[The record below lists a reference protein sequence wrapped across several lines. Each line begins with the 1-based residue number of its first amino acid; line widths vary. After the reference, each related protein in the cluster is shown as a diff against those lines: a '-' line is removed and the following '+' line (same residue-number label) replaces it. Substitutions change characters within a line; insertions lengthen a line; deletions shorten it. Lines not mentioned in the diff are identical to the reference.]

1 MVDSAD
7 TAERLGSLPGACGE
21 PGPYTGQLDIHLPE
35 STYLAG
41 GEFTT
46 GDMLTFWTESMV
58 KAEVEGYSF
67 CRLVGEMTWALRD
80 APGVEHLVSYES
92 ELNRVTSSYPVVVL
106 CLYDLDRFSG
116 EVVVNIVKTHPQ
128 VLVQGILVENP
139 YYVGPDEFLRSAE
152 RAGPG
157 AREPPVGERLTG
169 RDDRRADEEESGPR
183 DTAAVVRLPRR
194 PGRADD
200 ADLRER
206 LGEFRALLVI
216 SLLMTESVNEE
227 QILELAAS
235 SAPGLGPWRIEG
247 YGFTDGQWRPGPGQ
261 PAAAPPGLTGQLAA
275 LGSAGGPV
283 DLPGRPWAW
292 AYPLRGVGGL
302 LGHLVASCGEEPSA
316 EQRFM
321 VQVIAQQTGVAV
333 SNARLHARERATA
346 AELAA
351 TNEALAETVTTL
363 QRSMDIHQRL
373 TRVAVSGEGQPG
385 IAKALHELTGM
396 PVAIEDRYGN
406 LTAWAGPGQPDPYP
420 KESFAKR
427 EHLLRRL
434 MRAGSP
440 TRDGERLILLAS
452 PRTDVMGVLALIDPQ
467 RRADHADLVALEHG
481 ATVLSMEL
489 ARLRGIA
496 DAELRLR
503 RDLVHDLLAGT
514 DDESALTR
522 AEALDYDL
530 RRPHRVVIVEGKG
543 RARAHDALL
552 SAVRRAMRQA
562 RQEGLFE
569 TWSGNVAVITAGQ
582 TDWEQ
587 LRRAIMSDLGGQV
600 CVGVGGAAARPS
612 ELTRSLREAGLALRL
627 QKTLLPGN
635 SACEYPKLG
644 IFRMLA
650 AIPDLTDV
658 DSFVREWLGSLLDY
672 DARRKAELV
681 HTLTQYLEHG
691 GNYDA
696 TAAELSVHKS
706 TLKYRLQRI
715 RELTGLEL
723 NDPDVHFNLQ
733 LATRA
738 WGTLQALRDER

>member
-1 MVDSAD
+1 M
-7 TAERLGSLPGACGE
+7 
-21 PGPYTGQLDIHLPE
+21 
-35 STYLAG
+35 
-41 GEFTT
+41 
-46 GDMLTFWTESMV
+46 
-58 KAEVEGYSF
+58 
-67 CRLVGEMTWALRD
+67 
-80 APGVEHLVSYES
+80 
-92 ELNRVTSSYPVVVL
+92 
-106 CLYDLDRFSG
+106 
-116 EVVVNIVKTHPQ
+116 
-128 VLVQGILVENP
+128 
-139 YYVGPDEFLRSAE
+139 
-152 RAGPG
+152 
-157 AREPPVGERLTG
+157 
-169 RDDRRADEEESGPR
+169 
-183 DTAAVVRLPRR
+183 VRLPRR
-194 PGRADD
+194 AARASD

-216 SLLMTESVNEE
+216 SLLMTESVNED
-227 QILELAAS
+227 QILDLAAS

-247 YGFTDGQWRPGPGQ
+247 YAFSDGQWHPGPDRAG
-261 PAAAPPGLTGQLAA
+261 AAPTGLARQLAV
-275 LGSAGGPV
+275 LGGQAGPV
-283 DLPGRPWAW
+283 DLPGLGWAW

-302 LGHLVASCGEEPSA
+302 LGHLVASCPEEPSA
-316 EQRFM
+316 EQRFL

-351 TNEALAETVTTL
+351 TNAALAETVARL

-385 IAKALHELTGM
+385 IARALHELTGM

-420 KESFAKR
+420 KESFAQR

-434 MRAGSP
+434 MRASAP
-440 TRDGERLILLAS
+440 TRDGERLSLLAS
-452 PRTDVMGVLALIDPQ
+452 PRTDVMGVLALIDPE

-481 ATVLSMEL
+481 ATVLAMEL

-543 RARAHDALL
+543 RARANDALL
-552 SAVRRAMRQA
+552 SAVRRAMQRA
-562 RQEGLFE
+562 RQDGLFE

-582 TDWEQ
+582 ADWEQ
-587 LRRAIMSDLGGQV
+587 LRRAVMSDLGGQV
-600 CVGVGGAAARPS
+600 RVGVGGTAARPS
-612 ELTRSLREAGLALRL
+612 ELPRSLREAGLALRL
-627 QKTLLPGN
+627 QKTLLPG
-635 SACEYPKLG
+635 SAACEYPKLG

-650 AIPDLTDV
+650 AIPDLSDV

>member
-1 MVDSAD
+1 MTTEQTTRNH
-7 TAERLGSLPGACGE
+7 TAAIAAALAPPHG
-21 PGPYTGQLDIHLPE
+21 GQ
-35 STYLAG
+35 
-41 GEFTT
+41 
-46 GDMLTFWTESMV
+46 
-58 KAEVEGYSF
+58 
-67 CRLVGEMTWALRD
+67 
-80 APGVEHLVSYES
+80 
-92 ELNRVTSSYPVVVL
+92 
-106 CLYDLDRFSG
+106 
-116 EVVVNIVKTHPQ
+116 
-128 VLVQGILVENP
+128 QG
-139 YYVGPDEFLRSAE
+139 GPDAD
-152 RAGPG
+152 
-157 AREPPVGERLTG
+157 PP
-169 RDDRRADEEESGPR
+169 
-183 DTAAVVRLPRR
+183 
-194 PGRADD
+194 D
-200 ADLRER
+200 ANLRER
-206 LGEFRALLVI
+206 LSEFRALLVI
-216 SLLMTESVNEE
+216 SLLMTESVNED

-235 SAPGLGPWRIEG
+235 SAPGLGPWRIDG
-247 YGFTDGQWRPGPGQ
+247 YGFTDGQWRP
-261 PAAAPPGLTGQLAA
+261 AAAAGSSPPTGLLSQLAT
-275 LGSAGGPV
+275 LGTAAGPV
-283 DLPGRPWAW
+283 RLPGRAWAW
-292 AYPLRGVGGL
+292 AYPLRGAGGL
-302 LGHLVASCGEEPSA
+302 LGHLVASCVGEPPA
-316 EQRFM
+316 EQRFLI
-321 VQVIAQQTGVAV
+321 QVIAQQTGVAV

-351 TNEALAETVTTL
+351 TNDALAETVTSL

-406 LTAWAGPGQPDPYP
+406 LTAWGGPGQPDPYP

-434 MRAGSP
+434 MRASTP
-440 TRDGERLILLAS
+440 VRDGERLILLAS
-452 PRTDVMGVLALIDPQ
+452 PRTDVLGVLALIDAQ
-467 RRADHADLVALEHG
+467 HRADHADLVALEHG

-496 DAELRLR
+496 DTELRLR
-503 RDLVHDLLAGT
+503 RDLVHDLLAGS
-514 DDESALTR
+514 DDDSALTR

-530 RRPHRVVIVEGKG
+530 RRPHRVVIVEGRG

-552 SAVRRAMRQA
+552 SAVRRAMRTA
-562 RQEGLFE
+562 RQDGLFE
-569 TWSGNVAVITAGQ
+569 TWSGDVAIVTAGQ
-582 TDWEQ
+582 ANWEQ
-587 LRRAIMSDLGGQV
+587 LRRAVETDLGGQV
-600 CVGVGGAAARPS
+600 HIGVGGPCARPS
-612 ELTRSLREAGLALRL
+612 ELPRSLREAGLALRL
-627 QKTLLPGN
+627 RKTLLPGN

-650 AIPDLTDV
+650 AIPDLSDV
-658 DSFVREWLGSLLDY
+658 ETFVREWLGSLLDY

-738 WGTLQALRDER
+738 WGTLQALHDER

>member
-1 MVDSAD
+1 M
-7 TAERLGSLPGACGE
+7 TAEQTPPGGPGRLGAARSGA
-21 PGPYTGQLDIHLPE
+21 
-35 STYLAG
+35 A
-41 GEFTT
+41 
-46 GDMLTFWTESMV
+46 
-58 KAEVEGYSF
+58 
-67 CRLVGEMTWALRD
+67 R
-80 APGVEHLVSYES
+80 
-92 ELNRVTSSYPVVVL
+92 
-106 CLYDLDRFSG
+106 SG
-116 EVVVNIVKTHPQ
+116 
-128 VLVQGILVENP
+128 
-139 YYVGPDEFLRSAE
+139 
-152 RAGPG
+152 
-157 AREPPVGERLTG
+157 
-169 RDDRRADEEESGPR
+169 
-183 DTAAVVRLPRR
+183 AAVVRLPRR
-194 PGRADD
+194 DGRAGHG
-200 ADLRER
+200 DLRER

-216 SLLMTESVNEE
+216 SLLMTESVNED

-247 YGFTDGQWRPGPGQ
+247 YAFTDGQWH
-261 PAAAPPGLTGQLAA
+261 PGLDQSAATPAGLAGQLAA
-275 LGSAGGPV
+275 LGGKAGPV
-283 DLPGRPWAW
+283 DLPGRGWAW

-302 LGHLVASCGEEPSA
+302 LGHLVASCPEEPSA
-316 EQRFM
+316 EQRFL

-351 TNEALAETVTTL
+351 TNEALAETVARL

-385 IAKALHELTGM
+385 IARALHELTGM

-406 LTAWAGPGQPDPYP
+406 LTAWAGPGRPDPYP
-420 KESFAKR
+420 KESFAQR

-434 MRAGSP
+434 MRASAP
-440 TRDGERLILLAS
+440 TRDGERLSLLAS

-481 ATVLSMEL
+481 ATVLAMEL

-496 DAELRLR
+496 DAELRLS

-514 DDESALTR
+514 DDEGALTR

-552 SAVRRAMRQA
+552 SAVRRAMQRA
-562 RQEGLFE
+562 RQDGLFE
-569 TWSGNVAVITAGQ
+569 TWSGNVAVVTAGQ
-582 TDWEQ
+582 ADWEQ
-587 LRRAIMSDLGGQV
+587 LRRAVMSDLGGQV
-600 CVGVGGAAARPS
+600 RVGVGGTAARPS
-612 ELTRSLREAGLALRL
+612 ELPRSLREAGFALRL
-627 QKTLLPGN
+627 QQTLLPGN
-635 SACEYPKLG
+635 TACEYPKLG

-650 AIPDLTDV
+650 AIPDLSDV

-738 WGTLQALRDER
+738 WGTLQALREER

>member
-1 MVDSAD
+1 M
-7 TAERLGSLPGACGE
+7 TAE
-21 PGPYTGQLDIHLPE
+21 Q
-35 STYLAG
+35 
-41 GEFTT
+41 TT
-46 GDMLTFWTESMV
+46 PSGV
-58 KAEVEGYSF
+58 AA
-67 CRLVGEMTWALRD
+67 MTTMPTR
-80 APGVEHLVSYES
+80 
-92 ELNRVTSSYPVVVL
+92 
-106 CLYDLDRFSG
+106 
-116 EVVVNIVKTHPQ
+116 
-128 VLVQGILVENP
+128 
-139 YYVGPDEFLRSAE
+139 PDEA
-152 RAGPG
+152 
-157 AREPPVGERLTG
+157 
-169 RDDRRADEEESGPR
+169 AD
-183 DTAAVVRLPRR
+183 AN
-194 PGRADD
+194 
-200 ADLRER
+200 LRER

-216 SLLMTESVNEE
+216 SLLMTESVDED

-235 SAPGLGPWRIEG
+235 SAPVLGPWRIDG
-247 YGFTDGQWRPGPGQ
+247 YCFTNGSWRPGIDHSTPI
-261 PAAAPPGLTGQLAA
+261 PSDLAGQLVS
-275 LGSAGGPV
+275 LGNGAGIV
-283 DLPGRPWAW
+283 ELPGRGWAW
-292 AYPLRGVGGL
+292 AFPLRSVSGL
-302 LGHLVASCGEEPSA
+302 LGHLVASCEREPSA
-316 EQRFM
+316 EERFLI
-321 VQVIAQQTGVAV
+321 QVIAQQTGVAV

-346 AELAA
+346 AELAV
-351 TNEALAETVTTL
+351 TNAALAQTVTNL
-363 QRSMDIHQRL
+363 QRSMDIHERL

-406 LTAWAGPGQPDPYP
+406 LSAWAGRGKPDPYP

-434 MRAGSP
+434 MRDSKP
-440 TRDGERLILLAS
+440 VMDGERLILLAS
-452 PRTDVMGVLALIDPQ
+452 PRPDVIGVLALVDPE
-467 RRADHADLVALEHG
+467 RRADNADLVALEHG

-496 DAELRLR
+496 DTELRLR

-530 RRPHRVVIVEGKG
+530 RRPHRVVVVEGTG
-543 RARAHDALL
+543 RVRAQDALL
-552 SAVRRAMRQA
+552 TAVRRAMRLA
-562 RQEGLFE
+562 RQTGLCE
-569 TWSGNVAVITAGQ
+569 TWSGNVAIVTAGQ
-582 TDWEQ
+582 ADWDQ
-587 LRRAIMSDLGGQV
+587 VCRVIMSEFGIR
-600 CVGVGGAAARPS
+600 CHIGVGGACARPA
-612 ELTRSLREAGLALRL
+612 ELPRSLREAGLALRL
-627 QKTLLPGN
+627 QKTLLHGGG
-635 SACEYPKLG
+635 ACEYPKLG

-650 AIPDLTDV
+650 GISDLTDV

>member
-1 MVDSAD
+1 M
-7 TAERLGSLPGACGE
+7 TA
-21 PGPYTGQLDIHLPE
+21 GQ
-35 STYLAG
+35 
-41 GEFTT
+41 
-46 GDMLTFWTESMV
+46 
-58 KAEVEGYSF
+58 
-67 CRLVGEMTWALRD
+67 R
-80 APGVEHLVSYES
+80 APG
-92 ELNRVTSSYPVVVL
+92 
-106 CLYDLDRFSG
+106 
-116 EVVVNIVKTHPQ
+116 
-128 VLVQGILVENP
+128 GI
-139 YYVGPDEFLRSAE
+139 
-152 RAGPG
+152 AGMATLP
-157 AREPPVGERLTG
+157 ARTR
-169 RDDRRADEEESGPR
+169 EE
-183 DTAAVVRLPRR
+183 AN
-194 PGRADD
+194 
-200 ADLRER
+200 LRER

-216 SLLMTESVNEE
+216 SLLMTESVNED

-247 YGFTDGQWRPGPGQ
+247 YGFTDGRWRPGQGAGHA
-261 PAAAPPGLTGQLAA
+261 PAVTGDLSGQLAA
-275 LGSAGGPV
+275 LGSRGSKV
-283 DLPGRPWAW
+283 NLPGRGWAW
-292 AYPLRGVGGL
+292 AYPLRGVSGL
-302 LGHLVASCGEEPSA
+302 LGHLVASCDREPSA
-316 EQRFM
+316 GERFLI
-321 VQVIAQQTGVAV
+321 QVVAQQTGVAV

-346 AELAA
+346 AELAV
-351 TNEALAETVTTL
+351 TNAALAETVTSL
-363 QRSMDIHQRL
+363 QRSMDIHERL

-406 LTAWAGPGQPDPYP
+406 LAAWAGPGQPSRYP

-434 MRAGSP
+434 MRDSKP
-440 TRDGERLILLAS
+440 VRDGERLILLAS
-452 PRTDVMGVLALIDPQ
+452 PRSDVIGVLALVDPG

-496 DAELRLR
+496 DTELRLR
-503 RDLVHDLLAGT
+503 RDLVHDLLDGT
-514 DDESALTR
+514 DDASALSR

-552 SAVRRAMRQA
+552 SAVRRAMRKT
-562 RQEGLFE
+562 RQEGLVE
-569 TWSGNVAVITAGQ
+569 NWSGNVAIVTAGQ
-582 TDWEQ
+582 ADWEQ
-587 LRRAIMSDLGGQV
+587 LRRAIMSDLGGQSHI
-600 CVGVGGAAARPS
+600 GVGGTCARPS
-612 ELTRSLREAGLALRL
+612 ELPRSLREAGLALRL
-627 QKTLLPGN
+627 QKTLLPG
-635 SACEYPKLG
+635 SGACEYPRLG

-658 DSFVREWLGSLLDY
+658 EEFVRDWLGSLLDY

-681 HTLTQYLEHG
+681 RTLTQYLEHG

-715 RELTGLEL
+715 RELTGVEL

-738 WGTLQALRDER
+738 WGTLQALRDGG